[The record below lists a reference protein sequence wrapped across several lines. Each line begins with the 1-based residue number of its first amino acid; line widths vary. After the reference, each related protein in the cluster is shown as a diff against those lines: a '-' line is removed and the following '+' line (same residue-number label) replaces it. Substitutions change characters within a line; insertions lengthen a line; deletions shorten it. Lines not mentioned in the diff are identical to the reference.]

1 MERIKSVEFQA
12 LHQKEDLTILDV
24 REVEEF
30 QAGHIE
36 DAVNAPLST
45 LDKGYERLDASKRY
59 YVICQGGMRSER
71 ACQFLET
78 KGFDVVN
85 IEGGMNQWKA

>member
-1 MERIKSVEFQA
+1 MERMKSVEFQA

-30 QAGHIE
+30 QAEHIE
-36 DAVNAPLST
+36 GAVNAPLST

-85 IEGGMNQWKA
+85 IEGGMNQWEG

>member
-1 MERIKSVEFQA
+1 MERIEPAAFQA
-12 LHQKEDLTILDV
+12 LNKKENLTILDV

-30 QAGHIE
+30 QVGHIE
-36 DAVNAPLST
+36 GAVNVPLST
-45 LDKGYERLDASKRY
+45 LDKGYEQLDTSERY

-71 ACQFLET
+71 ACQFLEA

-85 IEGGMNQWKA
+85 VEGGMKHWQA

>member
-1 MERIKSVEFQA
+1 MERIKPAEFQA
-12 LHQKEDLTILDV
+12 LNQKEDITVLDV
-24 REVEEF
+24 GEVDEF

-36 DAVNAPLST
+36 GALNAPLST
-45 LDKGYERLDASKRY
+45 LDKEYEQLDSSKRY

-78 KGFDVVN
+78 KGFEGVN
-85 IEGGMNQWKA
+85 VEGGMNQWKA

>member
-1 MERIKSVEFQA
+1 MERIKPAEFQV
-12 LHQKEDLTILDV
+12 LNQKEDITILDV
-24 REVEEF
+24 REVAEF

-36 DAVNAPLST
+36 GALNAPLST
-45 LDKGYERLDASKRY
+45 LDKEYEQLDSSKRY

-85 IEGGMNQWKA
+85 VEGGMNQWKA